1 MGIHTIL
8 QTGRQQI
15 PSRRIGWIDIAKGI
29 AILLVII
36 GHTVKFGGG
45 TRNFIFS
52 FHMPLFFILTG
63 YTSNLAADWD
73 TVWRHAKKN
82 FKHLILPVLLVSC
95 ISIGFQWVQSGD
107 LSNVMLWKL
116 TRNMGDAL
124 YWASGVNVKH
134 HPGAG
139 MVWFLISLFWGKLI
153 LDGIN
158 VLFSSKDNTPIY
170 TMLGLFGMALGIK
183 GKWLPQNFDVTLVVV
198 FFLAIGVLWKKYH
211 TLLEK
216 HETLLFLGAV
226 VYWITC
232 LKFNLYIELATRS
245 YPYWAISIV
254 EAVAGSYAFC
264 CFCKNLE
271 GNLLFDLPFQ
281 HLGKHTLL
289 ILLIHHLDWFGLP
302 LWQNPVM
309 WKSIILRSG
318 VDLIF
323 AALVYVV
330 GKSCHHLA
338 LICYNR

>member
-1 MGIHTIL
+1 MGIRAIL
-8 QTGRQQI
+8 QTSRVGI
-15 PSRRIGWIDIAKGI
+15 PSRRIGWIDVAKGI
-29 AILLVII
+29 AILLVIV
-36 GHTVKFGGG
+36 GNTVKFGGG

-52 FHMPLFFILTG
+52 FHMLLFFILTG
-63 YTSNLAADWD
+63 YTSKLAEDWN

-82 FKHLILPVLLVSC
+82 FIHLILPVLLVSC
-95 ISIGFQWVQSGD
+95 ISVGFQWLQKEE
-107 LSNVMLWKL
+107 LLNAAFWKI

-124 YWASGVNVKH
+124 YWASGVNVRT

-170 TMLGLFGMALGIK
+170 TALGLLGMALGIK

-211 TLLEK
+211 TILEK
-216 HETLLFLGAV
+216 HEIILFLGAV
-226 VYWITC
+226 VYWVTC
-232 LKFNLYIELATRS
+232 LKFSLYLELATRS
-245 YPYWAISIV
+245 YPYWTISIV
-254 EAVAGSYAFC
+254 EAIAGSYVFC

-289 ILLIHHLDWFGLP
+289 ILLIHHLDWIAGP
-302 LWQNPVM
+302 LWKNPVM
-309 WKSIILRSG
+309 WKCIVLRSG
-318 VDLIF
+318 VDLM
-323 AALVYVV
+323 AAVLVYLVV
-330 GKSCHHLA
+330 KTSHQLA

>member
-1 MGIHTIL
+1 MGIGTII
-8 QTGRQQI
+8 QTSRVRI

-29 AILLVII
+29 AILLVIV

-82 FKHLILPVLLVSC
+82 FIHLILPVLLVSC
-95 ISIGFQWVQSGD
+95 ISIGFQWLQNGD
-107 LSNVMLWKL
+107 LSNMALWKL
-116 TRNMGDAL
+116 IRNMGDAL

-158 VLFSSKDNTPIY
+158 VLFLSKDNTPIY

-211 TLLEK
+211 TFLEK

-245 YPYWAISIV
+245 YPYWVISIV
-254 EAVAGSYAFC
+254 EAITGSYAFYC
-264 CFCKNLE
+264 ICKNLE
-271 GNLLFDLPFQ
+271 GNLLFNLPFQ

-289 ILLIHHLDWFGLP
+289 ILLIHHLDWFAAP
-302 LWQNPVM
+302 LWQNSIM
-309 WKSIILRSG
+309 WKSIMLRSG
-318 VDLIF
+318 VDLMV

-338 LICYNR
+338 PICYNR

>member
-1 MGIHTIL
+1 MGLGTII
-8 QTGRQQI
+8 QTSRVRS
-15 PSRRIGWIDIAKGI
+15 PSRRIGWVDIAKGI

-73 TVWRHAKKN
+73 TVWRHAKKT
-82 FKHLILPVLLVSC
+82 FIHLVLPVLLVSC
-95 ISIGFQWVQSGD
+95 ISIGFQWLQNGD
-107 LSNVMLWKL
+107 LSNMALWKL
-116 TRNMGDAL
+116 IRNIGDAL

-158 VLFSSKDNTPIY
+158 VLFLSKDNTLIY

-245 YPYWAISIV
+245 YPYWVISIV
-254 EAVAGSYAFC
+254 EAITGSYAFYC
-264 CFCKNLE
+264 ICKNLE
-271 GNLLFDLPFQ
+271 GNLLFNLPFQ

-289 ILLIHHLDWFGLP
+289 ILLIHHLDWFAAP
-302 LWQNPVM
+302 LWQNSIM
-309 WKSIILRSG
+309 WKSIMLRSG
-318 VDLIF
+318 VDLMV

-338 LICYNR
+338 PICYNR